1 MRSPPFCPNPSCAFH
16 TNPPKTT
23 WFWKAGHYH
32 TNTFGS
38 IQRFIC
44 LACSHRFS
52 TQTFSINYFVKKNI
66 NYHTID
72 KQLRSTGSI
81 RDISRD
87 LNCSTDT
94 VINRI
99 SRLAKNAIAAHTQL
113 CATAP
118 YQEDLVADGFESF
131 CVSQYFPNNIT
142 LLAGKQSQYLYFA
155 NYCTLRRK
163 GRMRESQKQMREQLE
178 KRWKA
183 DPGAVKKAFDEVVD
197 RIPEVFGTQ
206 KLYTDEKGEYI
217 RSVRQRD
224 GGKPILHVRISSHLV
239 RTVSNRLFSV
249 NYLDREIRKDCAN
262 HVRET
267 VCFARDV
274 NNCMERLWVYFVYH
288 NYRKRYRVG
297 CEEDRTHAE
306 VAGIER
312 KEVNRVLRGYYT
324 RRSFLSLSKVSG
336 SLRRLWLRRL
346 ETPLKGVPAYVPNH
360 LAA

>member
-1 MRSPPFCPNPSCAFH
+1 MRSPPFCPNPSCTNH
-16 TNPPKTT
+16 TWQPKRT

-32 TNTFGS
+32 TNAFGT

-44 LACSHRFS
+44 LACFHRFS
-52 TQTFSINYFVKKNI
+52 SQSFSIDYFVKKKI
-66 NYHTID
+66 NYHIID

-81 RDISRD
+81 RDLSRD
-87 LNCSTDT
+87 LHCSTDT

-99 SRLAKNAIAAHTQL
+99 SRLAKNAIAVHTQL

-131 CVSQYFPNNIT
+131 CVSQYYPNNIT

-163 GRMRESQKQMREQLE
+163 GRMRESQKRMREELE
-178 KRWKA
+178 KRWKGEPQA
-183 DPGAVKKAFDEVVD
+183 LKKAFDEVVAS
-197 RIPEVFGTQ
+197 IPAVFGTQ
-206 KLYTDEKGEYI
+206 KLYTDEKSEYV
-217 RSVRQRD
+217 RSVMQRD
-224 GGKPILHVRISSHLV
+224 VGKPITHVRISSKLA
-239 RTVSNRLFSV
+239 RTVSNQLFSV

-288 NYRKRYRVG
+288 NYRKRYRIG
-297 CEEDRTHAE
+297 TGEDCTHAE

-312 KEVNRVLRGYYT
+312 DEVKRVLCGYYT
-324 RRSFLSLSKVSG
+324 RRSFISLSKVSG
-336 SLRRLWLRRL
+336 SMRSLWLRRL
-346 ETPLKGVPAYVPNH
+346 ETPLKGVPVYVPNH
-360 LAA
+360 LVA

>member
-1 MRSPPFCPNPSCAFH
+1 MRSPPFCPNPACPYH
-16 TNPPKTT
+16 LHVPTRT
-23 WFWKAGHYH
+23 WFWKSGHYH
-32 TNTFGS
+32 THTFGS

-44 LACSHRFS
+44 LSCSRRFS
-52 TQTFSINYFVKKNI
+52 SQTFSINYFAKKKI
-66 NYHTID
+66 DYHTID
-72 KQLRSTGSI
+72 RQLISTGSI

-87 LNCSTDT
+87 LRCSTDT

-99 SRLAKNAIAAHTQL
+99 SRLAHNAIAAHTRL
-113 CATAP
+113 CADAP
-118 YQEDLVADGFESF
+118 YREDLVADGFESF

-163 GRMRESQKQMREQLE
+163 GRMRGSQRRRREALE

-183 DPGAVKKAFDEVVD
+183 DPQALKRAFDEVVTFL
-197 RIPEVFGTQ
+197 PAAFGTQ
-206 KLYTDEKGEYI
+206 RLFTDEKREYE
-217 RSVRQRD
+217 RSVRQRLC
-224 GGKPILHVRISSHLV
+224 GKRIIHVRISSKRA
-239 RTVSNRLFSV
+239 RTVNNQLFSV

-288 NYRKRYRVG
+288 NYRKRYRIG
-297 CEEDRTHAE
+297 SEEERTHAE
-306 VAGIER
+306 VAGLE
-312 KEVNRVLRGYYT
+312 KQEVKRVLRGYYT
-324 RRSFLSLSKVSG
+324 KRSFLSRSPVTG
-336 SLRRLWLRRL
+336 TLRSLWLRGL

-360 LAA
+360 LVA

>member
-1 MRSPPFCPNPSCAFH
+1 MRSPPFCPNPSCSFH
-16 TNPPKTT
+16 THPPKQT

-32 TNTFGS
+32 TKVFGT

-44 LACSHRFS
+44 LSCSHRFS
-52 TQTFSINYFVKKNI
+52 SQTFSIDYFAKKKI
-66 NYHTID
+66 NYHLIE
-72 KQLRSTGSI
+72 KQLISTGSI

-87 LNCSTDT
+87 LRCSTNT
-94 VINRI
+94 VMNRI
-99 SRLAKNAIAAHTQL
+99 SRLAKNAIAAHTRL

-118 YQEDLVADGFESF
+118 YHENLVADGFESF

-163 GRMRESQKQMREQLE
+163 GRMRESQKRKRVELE
-178 KRWKA
+178 RRWKA
-183 DPGAVKKAFDEVVD
+183 DPGALKQAFDEVVAG
-197 RIPEVFGTQ
+197 IPDVFGTQ
-206 KLYTDEKGEYI
+206 QLYTDEKWEYV

-224 GGKPILHVRISSHLV
+224 GSKPIKHVRISSQLP
-239 RTVSNRLFSV
+239 RTVRNQLFSV

-274 NNCMERLWVYFVYH
+274 NNCMERMWVYFVYH
-288 NYRKRYRVG
+288 NYRKRYRIG
-297 CEEDRTHAE
+297 TEDERSHAE

-324 RRSFLSLSKVSG
+324 RRSFLSLSEVSG
-336 SLRRLWLRRL
+336 SMRVLWLRRL
-346 ETPLKGVPAYVPNH
+346 ETPLKGIPGYVPNH
-360 LAA
+360 LVA